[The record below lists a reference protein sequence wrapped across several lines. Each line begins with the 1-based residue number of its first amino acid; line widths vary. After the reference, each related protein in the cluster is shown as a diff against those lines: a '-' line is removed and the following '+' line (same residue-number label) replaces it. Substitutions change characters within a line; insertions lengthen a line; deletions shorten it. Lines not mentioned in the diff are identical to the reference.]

1 MLPSENFD
9 CYPKICTQ
17 KIVNIFLGLR
27 QENVFFEQKIKGNW
41 INNYVS
47 LVQILN
53 SFVHFCRKKI
63 ILKILI
69 LNFIFGYCSLIYI
82 KKVSGNLKQ
91 KKYEFWKS
99 LWFFEN
105 ENFASREMVPWVKL
119 PIFWNWTPKNKPD
132 WQKCVCFQKSRKVLN
147 HSTLLPGVHSG
158 TRKFIS

>member
-9 CYPKICTQ
+9 CYPKICTH

-53 SFVHFCRKKI
+53 SFAHFWRKKI

-69 LNFIFGYCSLIYI
+69 LIFIFGYCSLIYI
-82 KKVSGNLKQ
+82 QKVSGNLKQ
-91 KKYEFWKS
+91 KNMN
-99 LWFFEN
+99 FESPCD
-105 ENFASREMVPWVKL
+105 FLKMK
-119 PIFWNWTPKNKPD
+119 
-132 WQKCVCFQKSRKVLN
+132 
-147 HSTLLPGVHSG
+147 TLLRVRWSLGWNCRFFGIELLKINLIDRNVYVFKN
-158 TRKFIS
+158 REKC